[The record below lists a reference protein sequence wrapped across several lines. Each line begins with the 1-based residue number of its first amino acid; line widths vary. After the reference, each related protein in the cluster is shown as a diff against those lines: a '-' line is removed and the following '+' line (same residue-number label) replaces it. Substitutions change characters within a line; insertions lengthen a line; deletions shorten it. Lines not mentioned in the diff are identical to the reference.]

1 MRQFHPI
8 LLMCCVMI
16 TFQSCKKEDKTRKI
30 QPIAVKTLILGSSD
44 SNISN
49 TSYAATGRIE
59 ADKSVALSFQVSGT
73 IEQFPVSMGDFVQK
87 GSLIAK
93 IDATAY
99 QKQYEARKAQ
109 AEMAKDNYNRVEEV
123 YNKGSIAEVK
133 MVEARSNYKQAEAA
147 AQASYQNVKFS
158 RITAPF
164 TGYIGQKMM
173 ETGDLASPGRP
184 IVSFFDIDKLKA
196 IIPIPD
202 DQVNQFQTGDKAIVK
217 IEVLDAEYE
226 GEITEISVQSDYNTP
241 SYTAKITINND
252 DKKIKPGMACTVTL
266 PETENASGATANT
279 FVVPV
284 ETVSVTEQN
293 ENFVYVVN
301 DQNKAERRI
310 VKTGKLYNNGIAI
323 TEGLQKGDQLIT
335 SGYHKLTQDTP
346 LKITNKQ

>member
-1 MRQFHPI
+1 MRKFHFI
-8 LLMCCVMI
+8 LLFCLA
-16 TFQSCKKEDKTRKI
+16 TLTLQSCKKEEKEREI
-30 QPIAVKTLILGSSD
+30 QPIEVKTVMVG
-44 SNISN
+44 N
-49 TSYAATGRIE
+49 TSLESSGAHFSATGRIA
-59 ADKSVALSFQVSGT
+59 ADKSVKLSFQVSGT

-93 IDATAY
+93 IDGTAY
-99 QKQYEARKAQ
+99 QKQYEARRAQ

-123 YNKGSIAEVK
+123 YKKGSIAEVK

-147 AQASYQNVKFS
+147 AQASYQNVKFT

-164 TGYIGQKMM
+164 TGYIGEKMM
-173 ETGDLASPGRP
+173 ETGDLASPGQP
-184 IVSFFDIDKLKA
+184 IVDFFDINKLKA

-202 DQVNQFQTGDKAIVK
+202 DQVNQYQTGDKAIVK
-217 IEVLDAEYE
+217 IEVLDTEYE
-226 GEITEISVQSDYNTP
+226 GEITEISVQSDSNTP

-266 PETENASGATANT
+266 PEKENTSEETSNT
-279 FVVPV
+279 FIVPV
-284 ETVSVTEQN
+284 ETVSVTEKN

-301 DQNKAERRI
+301 ENKAERRI
-310 VKTGKLYNNGIAI
+310 VKTGKLYNNGITI

-346 LKITNKQ
+346 VTIINKQ